1 MIVSSFNI
9 DINML
14 NDGIARKLL
23 QTAKF
28 YKSSGRGL
36 LEGAPLLGRTL
47 AMIFEKPSTRT
58 RISFEV
64 AMTELGGSAIYLDAK
79 SMQMGRG
86 ETIADTAKVLGRYL
100 DGIMIRASKHETLLE
115 MAKHS
120 KIPVINGLTDISH
133 PCQILADIMTFEEK
147 LGDIENKTISWVG
160 DGNNMANSWIHASK
174 IFNFKLRLAC
184 PSVRLPDENIVKWA
198 MDNGANIKIMNDP
211 MEACKDSNAILTDTW
226 VSMGDENTVNPEKIF
241 NNFQVNDKLFAVA
254 ADDAIF
260 MHCLPAHRGQEVS
273 SEIIDGPRSV
283 VWDEA
288 ENRLHIQK
296 AILSWAIAD
305 KLI

>member
-1 MIVSSFNI
+1 MRNLI

-283 VWDEA
+283 DWDEA

>member
-1 MIVSSFNI
+1 MRNLI

-100 DGIMIRASKHETLLE
+100 DGIMIRTSKHETLIE
-115 MAKHS
+115 MAEHS

-133 PCQILADIMTFEEK
+133 PCQVFSDIMTFEEK
-147 LGDIENKTISWVG
+147 LGDIENKIVAWIG

-174 IFNFKLRLAC
+174 VFNFKLRLAC
-184 PSVRLPDENIVKWA
+184 PNERLPNIHIIQWA
-198 MDNGANIKIMNDP
+198 KDNSVDIEIMDDPLKACIGAN
-211 MEACKDSNAILTDTW
+211 AICTDTW
-226 VSMGDENTVNPEKIF
+226 VSMGDEGIINPEKIF
-241 NNFQVNDKLFAVA
+241 SNFQVNEKLFEVA
-254 ADDAIF
+254 SDDAIF
-260 MHCLPAHRGQEVS
+260 MHCLPAHRGQEVTE
-273 SEIIDGPRSV
+273 EIIDGPRSV

-288 ENRLHIQK
+288 ENRLHVQK

>member
-1 MIVSSFNI
+1 MRNLI

-23 QTAKF
+23 QTAKS

-100 DGIMIRASKHETLLE
+100 DGIMIRAIRHETLLE

-226 VSMGDENTVNPEKIF
+226 VSMGDENIINPEKIF

>member
-1 MIVSSFNI
+1 
-9 DINML
+9 ML

-147 LGDIENKTISWVG
+147 LGDIENKTIAWVG

>member
-1 MIVSSFNI
+1 MRNLI

-14 NDGIARKLL
+14 DDGVARKFI

-28 YKSSGRGL
+28 YKSSGKGL
-36 LEGAPLLGRTL
+36 IEGAPLLGRTL

-147 LGDIENKTISWVG
+147 LGDIENKIIAWIG

-174 IFNFKLRLAC
+174 VFNFKLRLAC
-184 PSVRLPDENIVKWA
+184 PSQRLPNENIIKWA
-198 MDNGANIKIMNDP
+198 KDNGADIKIMSEP
-211 MEACKDSNAILTDTW
+211 IEACKDSNAILTDTW
-226 VSMGDENTVNPEKIF
+226 VSMGDEKIADPEKIF
-241 NNFQVNDKLFAVA
+241 NNFQVNEKLFEVA
-254 ADDAIF
+254 SNDAIF
-260 MHCLPAHRGQEVS
+260 MHCLPAHRGQEVT

>member
-1 MIVSSFNI
+1 MRNLI

-14 NDGIARKLL
+14 NDGIARKLS

-147 LGDIENKTISWVG
+147 LGDIENKTIAWVG

-184 PSVRLPDENIVKWA
+184 PSVRLPDESIVKWA
-198 MDNGANIKIMNDP
+198 KDNGANIKIMNL
-211 MEACKDSNAILTDTW
+211 SLI
-226 VSMGDENTVNPEKIF
+226 
-241 NNFQVNDKLFAVA
+241 
-254 ADDAIF
+254 
-260 MHCLPAHRGQEVS
+260 
-273 SEIIDGPRSV
+273 
-283 VWDEA
+283 
-288 ENRLHIQK
+288 HI
-296 AILSWAIAD
+296 
-305 KLI
+305 

>member
-1 MIVSSFNI
+1 MRNLI

-198 MDNGANIKIMNDP
+198 KDNGANIKIMNDP

-226 VSMGDENTVNPEKIF
+226 VSMGDEKTVNPEKIF

>member
-1 MIVSSFNI
+1 MRNLI

-147 LGDIENKTISWVG
+147 LGDIENKPIAWVG
-160 DGNNMANSWIHASK
+160 DGNNTVSYTH
-174 IFNFKLRLAC
+174 LT
-184 PSVRLPDENIVKWA
+184 LP
-198 MDNGANIKIMNDP
+198 P
-211 MEACKDSNAILTDTW
+211 ILL
-226 VSMGDENTVNPEKIF
+226 V
-241 NNFQVNDKLFAVA
+241 
-254 ADDAIF
+254 
-260 MHCLPAHRGQEVS
+260 
-273 SEIIDGPRSV
+273 
-283 VWDEA
+283 
-288 ENRLHIQK
+288 
-296 AILSWAIAD
+296 
-305 KLI
+305 

>member
-1 MIVSSFNI
+1 MRNLI

-23 QTAKF
+23 QTAKS

-198 MDNGANIKIMNDP
+198 KDNGANIKIMNDP

-226 VSMGDENTVNPEKIF
+226 VSMGDEKTVNPEKIF

>member
-1 MIVSSFNI
+1 MRNLI

-120 KIPVINGLTDISH
+120 KIPVINGLTDSSH
-133 PCQILADIMTFEEK
+133 PCQILADIMTFEER
-147 LGDIENKTISWVG
+147 LGDIENKTIAWVG

-184 PSVRLPDENIVKWA
+184 PSIRVPDENIVKWA
-198 MDNGANIKIMNDP
+198 KDNGADIKIMNDP
-211 MEACKDSNAILTDTW
+211 IEACKDSNAILTDTW

-254 ADDAIF
+254 ANDAIF

-273 SEIIDGPRSV
+273 SDIIDGPRSV

>member
-1 MIVSSFNI
+1 MRNLI

-86 ETIADTAKVLGRYL
+86 ETIADTAKVLGRYI
-100 DGIMIRASKHETLLE
+100 DGIMIRARKHETLLE

-120 KIPVINGLTDISH
+120 KIPVINGLTDISP

>member
-1 MIVSSFNI
+1 MRNLI

-184 PSVRLPDENIVKWA
+184 PSVRLPDENIIKWA
-198 MDNGANIKIMNDP
+198 KDNGANIKIMNDP

>member
-1 MIVSSFNI
+1 MRNLI

-147 LGDIENKTISWVG
+147 LGDIENKTIAWVG

-198 MDNGANIKIMNDP
+198 KDNGANIKIMNDP

-226 VSMGDENTVNPEKIF
+226 VSMGDEKTVNPEKIF

>member
-1 MIVSSFNI
+1 MRNLI
-9 DINML
+9 DINIL
-14 NDGIARKLL
+14 DDGVPRKLL
-23 QTAKF
+23 DTAKF
-28 YKSSGRGL
+28 YKSKGRGL
-36 LEGAPLLGRTL
+36 VEGAPLLGQTL

-100 DGIMIRASKHETLLE
+100 DGIMIRASKHETLLQ

-120 KIPVINGLTDISH
+120 NIPVINGLTDLSH
-133 PCQILADIMTFEEK
+133 PCQTLADIMTFEEK
-147 LGDIENKTISWVG
+147 LGSIENKTIAWIG
-160 DGNNMANSWIHASK
+160 DGNNMANSWIHAANV
-174 IFNFKLRLAC
+174 FNFKIRLAC
-184 PSVRLPDENIVKWA
+184 PNGRMPDASIVKWA
-198 MDNGANIKIMNDP
+198 RDNDTDIKITEDP
-211 MEACKDSNAILTDTW
+211 ILTSKNADAILTDTW
-226 VSMGDENTVNPEKIF
+226 ISMGDEDIKEPEKIF
-241 NNFQVNDKLFAVA
+241 NNFQVNEKLFKLASEN
-254 ADDAIF
+254 AIF
-260 MHCLPAHRGQEVS
+260 MHCLPAHRGQEVT
-273 SEIIDGPRSV
+273 EDIIDGPRSV

-296 AILSWAIAD
+296 AILSWTIAD

>member
-1 MIVSSFNI
+1 MRNLI

-120 KIPVINGLTDISH
+120 KIPVINGLTDNSH

-147 LGDIENKTISWVG
+147 LGDIENKTIAWVG

-184 PSVRLPDENIVKWA
+184 PSVRLPDENIINWA
-198 MDNGANIKIMNDP
+198 KDNGADIEIMNDP
-211 MEACKDSNAILTDTW
+211 IEACKDSNAILTDTW

-260 MHCLPAHRGQEVS
+260 MHCLPAHRGQEVT

>member
-1 MIVSSFNI
+1 MRNLI
-9 DINML
+9 DINIL
-14 NDGIARKLL
+14 DDGVPRKLL
-23 QTAKF
+23 DTAKF
-28 YKSSGRGL
+28 YKSKGRGL
-36 LEGAPLLGRTL
+36 VEGAPLLGQTL

-100 DGIMIRASKHETLLE
+100 DGIMIRASKHETLLQ
-115 MAKHS
+115 MAKYS
-120 KIPVINGLTDISH
+120 NIPVINGLTDLSH
-133 PCQILADIMTFEEK
+133 PCQTLADIMTFEEK
-147 LGDIENKTISWVG
+147 LGSIENKTIAWIG
-160 DGNNMANSWIHASK
+160 DGNNMANSWIHAANV
-174 IFNFKLRLAC
+174 FNFKIRLAC
-184 PSVRLPDENIVKWA
+184 PNGRMPDASIIKWA
-198 MDNGANIKIMNDP
+198 KDNDTDIKITEDP
-211 MEACKDSNAILTDTW
+211 ILTSKNADAILTDTW
-226 VSMGDENTVNPEKIF
+226 ISMGDEDIKEPEKIF
-241 NNFQVNDKLFAVA
+241 NSFQVNEELFKLASEN
-254 ADDAIF
+254 AIF
-260 MHCLPAHRGQEVS
+260 MHCLPAHRGQEVT
-273 SEIIDGPRSV
+273 EDIIDGPRSV

>member
-1 MIVSSFNI
+1 MRNLI

-133 PCQILADIMTFEEK
+133 PCQILADIMTFEER
-147 LGDIENKTISWVG
+147 LGDIENKTIAWVG

>member
-1 MIVSSFNI
+1 MRNLI

-100 DGIMIRASKHETLLE
+100 DGIMIRASRHETLLE

-198 MDNGANIKIMNDP
+198 KDNGANIKIMNDP

-226 VSMGDENTVNPEKIF
+226 VSMGDEKTVNPEKIF
-241 NNFQVNDKLFAVA
+241 NNFQVNDKLFEVA

>member
-1 MIVSSFNI
+1 MRNLI

-147 LGDIENKTISWVG
+147 LGDIENKTIAWVG

-198 MDNGANIKIMNDP
+198 KDNGANIKIMNDP

-241 NNFQVNDKLFAVA
+241 NNFQVNDKLFSVA

>member
-1 MIVSSFNI
+1 MRNLI
-9 DINML
+9 DINL
-14 NDGIARKLL
+14 LEDGIARKLL

-86 ETIADTAKVLGRYL
+86 ESIADTAKVLGRYL
-100 DGIMIRASKHETLLE
+100 DGIMIRTSKHETLIE
-115 MAKHS
+115 MAEHS

-133 PCQILADIMTFEEK
+133 PCQVFADIMTFEEK
-147 LGDIENKTISWVG
+147 LGDIENKIVAWIG

-174 IFNFKLRLAC
+174 VFNFKLRLAC
-184 PSVRLPDENIVKWA
+184 PNERLPNIHIIQWA
-198 MDNGANIKIMNDP
+198 KDNSVDIEIMDDP
-211 MEACKDSNAILTDTW
+211 LKACKDSDAICTDTW
-226 VSMGDENTVNPEKIF
+226 VSMGDEGIINPEKIF
-241 NNFQVNDKLFAVA
+241 NNFQVNEKLFKVA
-254 ADDAIF
+254 SDDAIF
-260 MHCLPAHRGQEVS
+260 MHCLPAHRGQEVT

>member
-1 MIVSSFNI
+1 MRNLI
-9 DINML
+9 DINIL
-14 NDGIARKLL
+14 DDGVPRKLL
-23 QTAKF
+23 DTAKF
-28 YKSSGRGL
+28 YKSKGRGL
-36 LEGAPLLGRTL
+36 VEGAPLLGQTL

-100 DGIMIRASKHETLLE
+100 DGIMIRASKHETLLQ

-120 KIPVINGLTDISH
+120 NIPVINGLTDLSH
-133 PCQILADIMTFEEK
+133 PCQTLADIMTFEEK
-147 LGDIENKTISWVG
+147 LGSIENKTIAWIG
-160 DGNNMANSWIHASK
+160 DGNNMANSWIHAANV
-174 IFNFKLRLAC
+174 FNFKIRLAC
-184 PSVRLPDENIVKWA
+184 PNGRMPDANIIKWA
-198 MDNGANIKIMNDP
+198 RDNDTDIKITEDP
-211 MEACKDSNAILTDTW
+211 IVTSKNADAILTDTW
-226 VSMGDENTVNPEKIF
+226 LSMGDEDIKEPEKIF
-241 NNFQVNDKLFAVA
+241 NNFQVNEELFKLASEN
-254 ADDAIF
+254 AIF
-260 MHCLPAHRGQEVS
+260 MHCLPAHRGQEVT
-273 SEIIDGPRSV
+273 EDIIDGPRSV

-296 AILSWAIAD
+296 AILSWTIAD

>member
-1 MIVSSFNI
+1 MRNLI

-23 QTAKF
+23 QTAKS

-198 MDNGANIKIMNDP
+198 KDNGANIKIMNDP

>member
-1 MIVSSFNI
+1 MRNLI

-184 PSVRLPDENIVKWA
+184 PSIRVPDENIVKWA
-198 MDNGANIKIMNDP
+198 KDNGADIKIMNDP
-211 MEACKDSNAILTDTW
+211 IEACKDSNAILTDTW
-226 VSMGDENTVNPEKIF
+226 VSMGDEDTVNPEKIF

>member
-1 MIVSSFNI
+1 MRNLI

-120 KIPVINGLTDISH
+120 KIPVINGLTDNSH

-147 LGDIENKTISWVG
+147 LGDIENKTIAWVG

-184 PSVRLPDENIVKWA
+184 PSIRLPDANIINWA
-198 MDNGANIKIMNDP
+198 KDNGADIEIMNDP
-211 MEACKDSNAILTDTW
+211 IEACKNSNAILTDTW

-260 MHCLPAHRGQEVS
+260 MHCLPAHRGQEVT

>member
-1 MIVSSFNI
+1 MRNLI
-9 DINML
+9 DINIL
-14 NDGIARKLL
+14 DDGVPRKLL
-23 QTAKF
+23 DTAKF
-28 YKSSGRGL
+28 YKSKGRGL
-36 LEGAPLLGRTL
+36 VEGAPLLGQTL

-100 DGIMIRASKHETLLE
+100 DGIMIRASKHETLLQ

-120 KIPVINGLTDISH
+120 NIPVINGLTDLSH
-133 PCQILADIMTFEEK
+133 PCQTLADIMTFEEK
-147 LGDIENKTISWVG
+147 LGSIENKTIAWIG
-160 DGNNMANSWIHASK
+160 DGNNMANSWIHAANV
-174 IFNFKLRLAC
+174 FNFKIRLAC
-184 PSVRLPDENIVKWA
+184 PNGRMPDANIIKWA
-198 MDNGANIKIMNDP
+198 RDNDTDIKITEDP
-211 MEACKDSNAILTDTW
+211 IVTSKNADAILTDTW
-226 VSMGDENTVNPEKIF
+226 LSMGDEDIKEPEKIF
-241 NNFQVNDKLFAVA
+241 NNFQVNEELFKLASEN
-254 ADDAIF
+254 AIF
-260 MHCLPAHRGQEVS
+260 MHCLPAHRGQEVT
-273 SEIIDGPRSV
+273 EDIIDGPRSV